1 MIEVYI
7 DNEQLE
13 IPNTTSVGINVGIA
27 HIEDPISASGS
38 FSQTIDVPRT
48 THNEAVFGHTEQILS
63 PDIFNHAE
71 HTVAVYEDGVELIK
85 GKAYFEGAT
94 DTHYKLQIV
103 GNEFDWLERIK
114 DKKLN
119 EIDDTPIS
127 QFKEYE
133 TMTDAERKAVFF
145 ALLNHGCWWQEVEDD
160 TIRRKWA
167 TYADL
172 IPFVSLHTILQSI
185 FKGYTINAGTI
196 SEFLTR
202 LYVTGQWKMADN
214 ADVLAED
221 NEWEISCTGAN
232 IIDITANGV
241 TEAVVGTKV
250 TADNHGN
257 EAAYCDVFDTVE
269 SDPNNRIQVEEREV
283 MADGEAITH
292 NILSFAPYVPTEDV
306 VEVVTAYRMRL
317 RYTTQYVMRGN
328 TPVFADTIH
337 FGGMPVA
344 QLSFEDGIAFVE
356 TNKDGLNQTR
366 FNWNITPAM
375 PALTSLVSPLPDEY
389 KKDFFLKVYEPD
401 LYTEIVQILYYREA
415 YSMDVVVR
423 YETIANSVTT
433 DNYFRAASHIGGGGY
448 SSGAAYNTSARIALK
463 TKYGDIVVVDD
474 YYCAYKVPTYTVEYS
489 TNDQEYLFREYL
501 RPCRNVEA
509 FKYATVILY
518 QFEGEVNTISFD
530 VQLLTPAFNVSTL
543 EAASL
548 AVGFT
553 SSRATELGDAELLV
567 AVGDASLSPKF
578 NGVLPFG
585 LPISLNDVGGETA
598 ATDMIKAIM
607 HLFNLRIYTNADTKV
622 VHLLPHNEFYTD
634 NIVDWSNRIDRD
646 KGIEITTIG
655 DDIGNALL
663 LTYQEATPAIE
674 YYNKRHNSPYLS
686 WRTPLLSKRNNKE
699 NELQNA
705 AFTAPMTEPTIELFP
720 QSPMGGGSLLNMVDK
735 DTQDTLDNLDYGNI
749 PQVLVQV
756 MKSTEAPTEAI
767 QYVGTTGV
775 LANYLQPDIVVTDQN
790 VNTTISFSD
799 NRGVEGLHKHYDKHV
814 QAWNYGKRIICYCR
828 VLPQEI
834 ESLRKA
840 DTSVVDFRS
849 KFKLN
854 IDGEDIYCR
863 LESIENYEPQNATHK
878 CTFIYFN

>member
-1 MIEVYI
+1 MVEVYL
-7 DNEQLE
+7 DNQQLE
-13 IPNTTSVGINVGIA
+13 IPNTTSVGISVGIA
-27 HIEDPISASGS
+27 SIEDPTSASAS
-38 FSQTIDVPRT
+38 FSQTIDVPMT
-48 THNEAVFGHTEQILS
+48 PSNTAVFRHTEQILS
-63 PDIFNHAE
+63 PEIFNHAE
-71 HTVAVYEDGVELIK
+71 HTAAVYEDGVELIK

-94 DTHYKLQIV
+94 DTHYKLQVV
-103 GNEFDWLERIK
+103 GNEFDWLERIR

-119 EIDDTPIS
+119 EIDDAEVS
-127 QFKEYE
+127 LFREYAQQ
-133 TMTDAERKAVFF
+133 TDAERKAVFF
-145 ALLNHGCWWQEVEDD
+145 ALLNHGCWWQEVEDE

-172 IPFVSLHTILQSI
+172 MPFVSLHTILQSI

-250 TADNHGN
+250 TIDNHGN

-292 NILSFAPYVPTEDV
+292 NILSFVPTEDAI
-306 VEVVTAYRMRL
+306 TAYRMRL
-317 RYTTQYVMRGN
+317 RYTTQLTANGN
-328 TPVFADTIH
+328 TPIFADTIH
-337 FGGMPVA
+337 FGNMPVV
-344 QLSFEDGIAFVE
+344 QLGFEDSNALAGGMLNNDIFNRCKYPE
-356 TNKDGLNQTR
+356 TLSK
-366 FNWNITPAM
+366 
-375 PALTSLVSPLPDEY
+375 LTSGTTIPDSEKRY
-389 KKDFFLKVYEPD
+389 FYLKLSNPG
-401 LYTEIVQILYYREA
+401 LYTAVVQVAVSVNGNGQYYWYDREVISA
-415 YSMDVVVR
+415 DVQSEMLVR
-423 YETIANSVTT
+423 GACNFDYADKLFDSGTNDHPEEGV
-433 DNYFRAASHIGGGGY
+433 RAAIGLLTNGGDVLIVGDNERADVRWTPY
-448 SSGAAYNTSARIALK
+448 LSDRGSLARGAVRIRK
-463 TKYGDIVVVDD
+463 TKPYLPPYTNAVVQMWQFGD
-474 YYCAYKVPTYTVEYS
+474 
-489 TNDQEYLFREYL
+489 NDTL
-501 RPCRNVEA
+501 
-509 FKYATVILY
+509 T
-518 QFEGEVNTISFD
+518 FD

-585 LPISLNDVGGETA
+585 YPISLNDVGGETT
-598 ATDMIKAIM
+598 ATDMLKAIM
-607 HLFNLRIYTNADTKV
+607 HLFNLRIYANSDTKI
-622 VHLLPHNEFYTD
+622 VHILPYSEFY
-634 NIVDWSNRIDRD
+634 NSEAVDWRNRIDHD

-655 DDIGNALL
+655 DNIGNALS
-663 LTYQEATPAIE
+663 LTYQEATPAVE
-674 YYNKRHNSPYLS
+674 YYNKRHNAPYLS
-686 WRTPLLSKRNNKE
+686 WRTPLLSKRDNKE

-705 AFTAPMTEPTIELFP
+705 VFTAPMTEPTIELFP
-720 QSPMGGGSLLNMVDK
+720 LSPMGGGSLLNMVEK

-756 MKSTEAPTEAI
+756 MQPTEDPTETI
-767 QYVGTTGV
+767 QYVGATGL
-775 LANYLQPDIVVTDQN
+775 LADYLQPDFVVTEQN
-790 VNTTISFSD
+790 AGTTISFSD
-799 NRGVEGLHKHYDKHV
+799 NKSVEGLHKYYDK
-814 QAWNYGKRIICYCR
+814 QADIWNYGKRITCYCR

-840 DTSVVDFRS
+840 GTSPVDFRS
-849 KFKLN
+849 RYLLN
-854 IDGEDIYCR
+854 IGGEDIYCR

>member
-1 MIEVYI
+1 MVEVYL
-7 DNEQLE
+7 DNQQLE
-13 IPNTTSVGINVGIA
+13 IPDTTSVGISVGIA
-27 HIEDPISASGS
+27 SIEDPTSASAS
-38 FSQTIDVPRT
+38 FSQTIDVPMT
-48 THNEAVFGHTEQILS
+48 PSNTAVFRHTEQILS
-63 PDIFNHAE
+63 PEIFNHAE
-71 HTVAVYEDGVELIK
+71 HTAAVYEDGVELIK

-103 GNEFDWLERIK
+103 GNEFDWLERIR

-119 EIDDTPIS
+119 EIDDAEVS
-127 QFKEYE
+127 LFQEYAQQ
-133 TMTDAERKAVFF
+133 TDAERKAVFF
-145 ALLNHGCWWQEVEDD
+145 ALLNHGCWWQEVEDE

-172 IPFVSLHTILQSI
+172 MPFVSLHTILQSI

-250 TADNHGN
+250 TTDNHGN

-292 NILSFAPYVPTEDV
+292 NILSFAPTEDA
-306 VEVVTAYRMRL
+306 VTAYRMRL

-344 QLSFEDGIAFVE
+344 QVSFEDGIAFVE

-518 QFEGEVNTISFD
+518 QFEGEVNTISFA
-530 VQLLTPAFNVSTL
+530 VQLLTPAFNVSTF

-553 SSRATELGDAELLV
+553 SSQATELGDAELLV

-585 LPISLNDVGGETA
+585 YPISLNDVGGETT
-598 ATDMIKAIM
+598 ATDMLKAIM
-607 HLFNLRIYTNADTKV
+607 HLFNLRIYANSDTKI
-622 VHLLPHNEFYTD
+622 VHILPYSEFY
-634 NIVDWSNRIDRD
+634 NSEAVDWRNRIDHD
-646 KGIEITTIG
+646 KGIEVTTIG
-655 DDIGNALL
+655 DNIGNALS
-663 LTYQEATPAIE
+663 LTYQEATPAVE
-674 YYNKRHNSPYLS
+674 YYNKRHNAPYLS
-686 WRTPLLSKRNNKE
+686 WRTPLLSKRDNKE
-699 NELQNA
+699 KELQNA
-705 AFTAPMTEPTIELFP
+705 VFTAPMTEPTIELFP
-720 QSPMGGGSLLNMVDK
+720 LSPMGGGSLLNMVEK

-756 MKSTEAPTEAI
+756 MQPTEDPTETI
-767 QYVGTTGV
+767 QYVGATGL
-775 LANYLQPDIVVTDQN
+775 LADYLQPDFVVTEQN
-790 VNTTISFSD
+790 AGTTISFSD
-799 NRGVEGLHKHYDKHV
+799 NKSVEGLHKYYDK
-814 QAWNYGKRIICYCR
+814 QADIWNYGKRITCYCR

-840 DTSVVDFRS
+840 GTSPVDFRS
-849 KFKLN
+849 RYLLN
-854 IDGEDIYCR
+854 IGGEDIYCR

>member
-48 THNEAVFGHTEQILS
+48 TRNEAIFRHIEQILS
-63 PDIFNHAE
+63 PEIFNHAE
-71 HTVAVYEDGVELIK
+71 HTVIVYEDGVELIK

-103 GNEFDWLERIK
+103 GNEFGWVERIK

-133 TMTDAERKAVFF
+133 AMTDAERKAVFF
-145 ALLNHGCWWQEVEDD
+145 GLLDHGCWWQEVEDE

-221 NEWEISCTGAN
+221 NEWEISCTGN
-232 IIDITANGV
+232 NRVDVTIDGDT
-241 TEAVVGTKV
+241 AVVVGAKITSS
-250 TADNHGN
+250 
-257 EAAYCDVFDTVE
+257 EPIAYCDIFDTVE
-269 SDPNNRIQVEEREV
+269 EDENTRIGI
-283 MADGEAITH
+283 ADKSVIAGGEAIQH
-292 NILSFAPYVPTEDV
+292 HILSFTPTEDAY
-306 VEVVTAYRMRL
+306 TAYKMRV
-317 RYTTQYVMRGN
+317 RYN
-328 TPVFADTIH
+328 TSFKVEDNALIFADTIL
-337 FGGMPVA
+337 FGGVNIAQVSAEDSIEMIELNEAEPLNGGFA
-344 QLSFEDGIAFVE
+344 FNRASYPETLPAITANAPLISDADKYTFSLKLSNPEYYTAIFQLSWLLPE
-356 TNKDGLNQTR
+356 KDGSAIIGQEVISLDVKKEQIFRGSCSFNLLKGDATR
-366 FNWNITPAM
+366 FSVGKTQ
-375 PALTSLVSPLPDEY
+375 T
-389 KKDFFLKVYEPD
+389 
-401 LYTEIVQILYYREA
+401 
-415 YSMDVVVR
+415 
-423 YETIANSVTT
+423 TIGLQTV
-433 DNYFRAASHIGGGGY
+433 D
-448 SSGAAYNTSARIALK
+448 
-463 TKYGDIVVVDD
+463 GDIVAIINEGDIM
-474 YYCAYKVPTYTVEYS
+474 ATTVLS
-489 TNDQEYLFREYL
+489 F
-501 RPCRNVEA
+501 
-509 FKYATVILY
+509 Y
-518 QFEGEVNTISFD
+518 QFKGKAYVAWNVCKNYDKYRKSSVELYKFTEEERLTFD
-530 VQLLTPAFNVSTL
+530 IQLLTPSFALSSNES
-543 EAASL
+543 ASL
-548 AVGFT
+548 AVGFA
-553 SSRATELGDAELLV
+553 SSNIAQLGDKELLV
-567 AVGDASLSPKF
+567 AVSDASLSPKF

-598 ATDMIKAIM
+598 ATDMLKAIM

-756 MKSTEAPTEAI
+756 MKSTEDPTEAI

-790 VNTTISFSD
+790 TNTTISFSD
-799 NRGVEGLHKHYDKHV
+799 NRGVEGLHKYYDRQV
-814 QAWNYGKRIICYCR
+814 QIWNYGKRITCYCR
-828 VLPQEI
+828 VEPQEV

-849 KFKLN
+849 RFKLK

-878 CTFIYFN
+878 CTFIFFN

>member
-1 MIEVYI
+1 MVEVYL
-7 DNEQLE
+7 DNHQLE
-13 IPNTTSVGINVGIA
+13 MPDTTSVGISVGIA
-27 HIEDPISASGS
+27 SIEDPTSASAS
-38 FSQTIDVPRT
+38 FSQTIDVPMT
-48 THNEAVFGHTEQILS
+48 PSNTAVFRHTEQILS
-63 PDIFNHAE
+63 PEIFNHAE
-71 HTVAVYEDGVELIK
+71 HTAAVYEDGVELIK

-103 GNEFDWLERIK
+103 GNEFDWLERIR

-119 EIDDTPIS
+119 EIDDAEVS
-127 QFKEYE
+127 EFQEYAQQ
-133 TMTDAERKAVFF
+133 TDAERKAVFF
-145 ALLNHGCWWQEVEDD
+145 ALLNHGCWWQEVEDE

-172 IPFVSLHTILQSI
+172 VPFVSLHTILQSI
-185 FKGYTINAGTI
+185 FKGYTINTGTI
-196 SEFLTR
+196 SELLTR

-292 NILSFAPYVPTEDV
+292 NILSFAPTEDA
-306 VEVVTAYRMRL
+306 VTAYRMRL
-317 RYTTQYVMRGN
+317 RYTTQYVIRGN

-344 QLSFEDGIAFVE
+344 QVSFEDGIAFVE

-389 KKDFFLKVYEPD
+389 KKDFYLKVYEPD

-501 RPCRNVEA
+501 RPCRNVEV

-530 VQLLTPAFNVSTL
+530 VQLLTPAFNVSTF

-553 SSRATELGDAELLV
+553 SSRATELEDAELLV

-585 LPISLNDVGGETA
+585 YPISLNDVGGETT
-598 ATDMIKAIM
+598 ATDMLKAIM
-607 HLFNLRIYTNADTKV
+607 HLFNLRIYANSDTKI
-622 VHLLPHNEFYTD
+622 VHILPYSEFY
-634 NIVDWSNRIDRD
+634 NSEAVDWRKRIDHD
-646 KGIEITTIG
+646 KGIDITTIG
-655 DDIGNALL
+655 DNIGNVLS
-663 LTYQEATPAIE
+663 LTYQEATPAVE
-674 YYNKRHNSPYLS
+674 YYNKRHNAPYLS
-686 WRTPLLSKRNNKE
+686 WRTPLLSKRDNKE
-699 NELQNA
+699 KELQNA
-705 AFTAPMTEPTIELFP
+705 VFTAPMTEPAIELFP
-720 QSPMGGGSLLNMVDK
+720 LSPMGGGSLLNMVDK

-756 MKSTEAPTEAI
+756 MQPTDDPTETI
-767 QYVGTTGV
+767 QYVGATGL
-775 LANYLQPDIVVTDQN
+775 LADYLQPDFVVTEQN
-790 VNTTISFSD
+790 AGTTISFSD
-799 NRGVEGLHKHYDKHV
+799 NKSVEGLHKYYDK
-814 QAWNYGKRIICYCR
+814 QADIWNYGKRITCYCR

-840 DTSVVDFRS
+840 GTSDVDFRS
-849 KFKLN
+849 RYLLN
-854 IDGEDIYCR
+854 IGGEDIYCR